1 MNQPCTRS
9 ALKFDLFAD
18 QARQRK
24 IEALGDPLQVIAK
37 HIDFDHLAGV
47 IDGLCPRAD
56 TRKGGRPPY
65 PTAVMVRILVLK
77 YLNDLSDEQVE
88 YQLLD
93 RMSFQRFCLL
103 SDSANVPDRNTIW
116 HYQQRLGARNE
127 QAQPGWQERQQIDD
141 AEKTGGVPPW
151 LPHRHQPQDI
161 LECEDRGQ
169 YPFEHHHRTLCAR
182 RQIAHGPPCS
192 PSGRSRR

>member
-9 ALKFDLFAD
+9 AVKFDLFAD

-116 HYQQRLGARNE
+116 HYQQRLGVDGTTALF
-127 QAQPGWQERQQIDD
+127 QPQR
-141 AEKTGGVPPW
+141 AAAAPW
-151 LPHRHQPQDI
+151 LHRPPRADHRRHPGTRAHPALHQAG
-161 LECEDRGQ
+161 EGA
-169 YPFEHHHRTLCAR
+169 AR
-182 RQIAHGPPCS
+182 
-192 PSGRSRR
+192 

>member
-9 ALKFDLFAD
+9 AVKFDLFAD

-77 YLNDLSDEQVE
+77 AMLKKS
-88 YQLLD
+88 LLD
-93 RMSFQRFCLL
+93 W
-103 SDSANVPDRNTIW
+103 A
-116 HYQQRLGARNE
+116 
-127 QAQPGWQERQQIDD
+127 
-141 AEKTGGVPPW
+141 
-151 LPHRHQPQDI
+151 
-161 LECEDRGQ
+161 
-169 YPFEHHHRTLCAR
+169 
-182 RQIAHGPPCS
+182 
-192 PSGRSRR
+192 SG